1 MSKKSFEQRLKVL
14 STCSADWEKMVG
26 NDQVRFCEHCSKSVN
41 NISEMT
47 REQALELVLKSN
59 GRLCVRYY
67 KTSDQKINFQ
77 PSNNSE
83 FRLNPSPLLK
93 FAAGVLLATA
103 LSASPSIAQTML
115 PMGDNVVVETKLNNP
130 NLPDPIWEGGYASI
144 NGTVTDEQGAVIP
157 GASVILKGQF
167 FSYTKTMFT
176 NENGEFHFDDLPEQK
191 YSVCSMADGFKVSE
205 VSIFIKEAKN
215 TLYLAL
221 AVDESTE
228 YVTVGGVGVLSPAEE
243 MINYYEERRQIDNSQ
258 ETLPEIAEDVE
269 ELFSAVINN
278 ETKKV
283 KTLLNKGVNI
293 NSTNIYGETAL
304 MFAVRDKKM
313 LKFLLKS
320 GANASIASRFGTT
333 ALMHAAVHG
342 DIEIV
347 KMLLSAGAYVNA
359 TDIHGRSALLF
370 AAADGRDEIVNILLL
385 SGADTNLKDSTGS
398 TAACYAKAGDHKK
411 VKKLLKAIGA
421 E

>member
-14 STCSADWEKMVG
+14 SPCSAEWEKMVG

-77 PSNNSE
+77 PSTSE
-83 FRLNPSPLLK
+83 FKLNPSPLLK
-93 FAAGVLLATA
+93 FAAGVLLTTA
-103 LSASPSIAQTML
+103 LSVSPSIAQTML
-115 PMGDNVVVETKLNNP
+115 PTGDNVVVETKLNNP
-130 NLPDPIWEGGYASI
+130 NLPDPIWEGGYASLK
-144 NGTVTDEQGAVIP
+144 GTITDEQGAVIP
-157 GASVILKGQF
+157 GADITLKGKF
-167 FSYTKTMFT
+167 FSYTKTTTT
-176 NENGEFHFDDLPEQK
+176 NEEGKFYFDDLPEQE
-191 YSVCSMADGFKVSE
+191 YSISVVAAGFSTLIDEKAIEGTMANIRF
-205 VSIFIKEAKN
+205 
-215 TLYLAL
+215 TL
-221 AVDESTE
+221 
-228 YVTVGGVGVLSPAEE
+228 TVGSNGGVMFFSPAEE
-243 MINYYEERRQIDNSQ
+243 MLGYYEERKQIDNSQ
-258 ETLPEIAEDVE
+258 EELLEIGEDVE
-269 ELFSAVINN
+269 EFFSAVINGN
-278 ETKKV
+278 PKEA

-313 LKFLLKS
+313 LKFLLKF

-333 ALMHAAVHG
+333 ALMHAAVYG

-347 KMLLSAGAYVNA
+347 KMLLSAGAYINA
-359 TDIHGRSALLF
+359 TDINGRSALLF
-370 AAADGRDEIVNILLL
+370 AVVDGRDDIVNLLLL

>member
-14 STCSADWEKMVG
+14 SPCSAEWGKMVG
-26 NDQVRFCEHCSKSVN
+26 NNQVRFCEHCSKSVN

-67 KTSDQKINFQ
+67 KTSDQKIKSQ
-77 PSNNSE
+77 PSTSD
-83 FRLNPSPLLK
+83 FKLNPSPLLK
-93 FAAGVLLATA
+93 FAAGVLLTTA
-103 LSASPSIAQTML
+103 LSASPAIAQTML
-115 PMGDNVVVETKLNNP
+115 PTGNNVAVETKLNNP
-130 NLPDPIWEGGYASI
+130 NLPDPIWEGGYASLT
-144 NGTVTDEQGAVIP
+144 GTVTDEQGAVIP
-157 GASVILKGQF
+157 GASVTLTGVAS
-167 FSYTKTMFT
+167 SYKKTTFT
-176 NENGEFHFDDLPEQK
+176 NENGEFYFDSLPEQG
-191 YSVCSMADGFKVSE
+191 YSICSTADGFKVSE
-205 VSIFIKEAKN
+205 ANIFIKETKN

-228 YVTVGGVGVLSPAEE
+228 FVTVGDVAVLSPAEE
-243 MINYYEERRQIDNSQ
+243 MLSYYEERRQIDDSQ
-258 ETLPEIAEDVE
+258 ETLPEITEDVE
-269 ELFSAVINN
+269 EFFSAVINEN
-278 ETKKV
+278 FKKA

-313 LKFLLKS
+313 LKFLLKY

-333 ALMHAAVHG
+333 ALMHAAVYG

-347 KMLLSAGAYVNA
+347 KMLISSGAYVNA
-359 TDIHGRSALLF
+359 TDINGRSALLF
-370 AAADGRDEIVNILLL
+370 AVVDGRDEIVNQLLL

>member
-14 STCSADWEKMVG
+14 SPCSADWEKMVG

-93 FAAGVLLATA
+93 FAAGVLLTTA

-115 PMGDNVVVETKLNNP
+115 PTGDNVVVETKLNNP
-130 NLPDPIWEGGYASI
+130 NLPDPTWEGGYASI
-144 NGTVTDEQGAVIP
+144 QGTIRDEQDGVIP
-157 GASVILKGQF
+157 GASVTLTGVAF
-167 FSYTKTMFT
+167 PFEKTTTT
-176 NENGEFHFDDLPEQK
+176 NENGEFYFDSLPEQE
-191 YSVCSMADGFKVSE
+191 YSVSVVSDGFS
-205 VSIFIKEAKN
+205 
-215 TLYLAL
+215 TLRKQMII
-221 AVDESTE
+221 
-228 YVTVGGVGVLSPAEE
+228 VGKMTNVQLTLNIGFQGIIVVLSPAEE

-278 ETKKV
+278 EIKKV

-370 AAADGRDEIVNILLL
+370 AAVDGRDEIVNILLL

-411 VKKLLKAIGA
+411 VKKLLKSIGA

>member
-1 MSKKSFEQRLKVL
+1 MSKKNFEQRLKVL
-14 STCSADWEKMVG
+14 SPCSAEWEKMVG

-77 PSNNSE
+77 PSTSE
-83 FRLNPSPLLK
+83 FKLNPSPLLK
-93 FAAGVLLATA
+93 FAAGVLLTTA
-103 LSASPSIAQTML
+103 LSASPVMAQTML

-130 NLPDPIWEGGYASI
+130 NLPDPVWEGGYASLK
-144 NGTVTDEQGAVIP
+144 GTVTDEQGAVIP
-157 GASVILKGQF
+157 GAEVTLKGQF
-167 FSYTKTMFT
+167 FSYTKTTTT
-176 NENGEFHFDDLPEQK
+176 NENGKFYFESLPEQE
-191 YSVCSMADGFKVSE
+191 YNILVSAAGFNSAEINNFRANTMTEITIAVQVAEDSE
-205 VSIFIKEAKN
+205 F
-215 TLYLAL
+215 
-221 AVDESTE
+221 
-228 YVTVGGVGVLSPAEE
+228 VTVGGVGVLSPAEE
-243 MINYYEERRQIDNSQ
+243 MLGYYEERRQIDDSQ
-258 ETLPEIAEDVE
+258 ETLPEITEDVE
-269 ELFSAVINN
+269 EFFSVVINN
-278 ETKKV
+278 EIKKA
-283 KTLLNKGVNI
+283 KTLLNKGVSI

-359 TDIHGRSALLF
+359 TDINGRSALLF
-370 AAADGRDEIVNILLL
+370 AAVDGRDDIVNLLLL

>member
-14 STCSADWEKMVG
+14 SPCSADWEKMVG
-26 NDQVRFCEHCSKSVN
+26 NDQVRFCEHCSKNVN

-103 LSASPSIAQTML
+103 LSASPAIAQTML
-115 PMGDNVVVETKLNNP
+115 PIGDNVVVETKLNNP
-130 NLPDPIWEGGYASI
+130 NLPDPTWEGGYASI
-144 NGTVTDEQGAVIP
+144 QGTITDEQDAVII
-157 GASVILKGQF
+157 GADVTLTGVAF
-167 FSYTKTMFT
+167 LYEKTTTT
-176 NENGEFHFDDLPEQK
+176 NENGEFYFDNLPEQE
-191 YSVCSMADGFKVSE
+191 YSISVVASGFS
-205 VSIFIKEAKN
+205 
-215 TLYLAL
+215 TLRKQMII
-221 AVDESTE
+221 
-228 YVTVGGVGVLSPAEE
+228 VGKRENIPLTLTLNPGSVEGMIVALSPAEE

-320 GANASIASRFGTT
+320 GADVSIRSRFGTT

-370 AAADGRDEIVNILLL
+370 AAVDGRDEIVNILLL

-411 VKKLLKAIGA
+411 VKKLLKSIGA

>member
-1 MSKKSFEQRLKVL
+1 MGKKSFEQRLKVL
-14 STCSADWEKMVG
+14 SPCSAEWETMVG

-47 REQALELVLKSN
+47 REQTLKLVLKSN

-67 KTSDQKINFQ
+67 KTTDQKIKFQ
-77 PSNNSE
+77 PSTSD
-83 FRLNPSPLLK
+83 FKLNPSPLLK

-103 LSASPSIAQTML
+103 LSASPAIAQTML
-115 PMGDNVVVETKLNNP
+115 PIGDNFIVETKLNNP
-130 NLPDPIWEGGYASI
+130 NLPDPSWEGGYASLK
-144 NGTVTDEQGAVIP
+144 GTVTDEQDEIIP
-157 GASVILKGQF
+157 GASVTLTGQLHSF
-167 FSYTKTMFT
+167 EKTVT
-176 NENGEFHFDDLPEQK
+176 ANENGEFYFDSLPEQE
-191 YSVCSMADGFKVSE
+191 YSISVVADGFSTLRKQMIVVGTMTNVQLALTVGLLQGEIVALSQAWEMISYFEERKQIDSNEEELPE
-205 VSIFIKEAKN
+205 VTEDVENFFSAIINGNLKEAK
-215 TLYLAL
+215 A
-221 AVDESTE
+221 
-228 YVTVGGVGVLSPAEE
+228 
-243 MINYYEERRQIDNSQ
+243 
-258 ETLPEIAEDVE
+258 
-269 ELFSAVINN
+269 
-278 ETKKV
+278 
-283 KTLLNKGVNI
+283 LLNKGVNV

-333 ALMHAAVHG
+333 ALMHAAVHS

-347 KMLLSAGAYVNA
+347 KMLLSAGAYVNS
-359 TDIHGRSALLF
+359 TDANGRSALLF
-370 AAADGRDEIVNILLL
+370 AAVDGRDEIVNLLLL

-411 VKKLLKAIGA
+411 VKKLLKSIGA

>member
-14 STCSADWEKMVG
+14 SPCSAEWEKMVG

-67 KTSDQKINFQ
+67 KTSDQKVKFQ
-77 PSNNSE
+77 PSTSE
-83 FRLNPSPLLK
+83 FKLNPSPLLK
-93 FAAGVLLATA
+93 FAAGVLLTTA
-103 LSASPSIAQTML
+103 LSVSPSIAQTML
-115 PMGDNVVVETKLNNP
+115 PIGDNVVVETKLNNP
-130 NLPDPIWEGGYASI
+130 NLPDPIWEGGYASLK
-144 NGTVTDEQGAVIP
+144 GTITDEQGAVIP
-157 GASVILKGQF
+157 GADITLKGKF
-167 FSYTKTMFT
+167 FSYTKTTTT
-176 NENGEFHFDDLPEQK
+176 NEEGKFYFDDLPEQE
-191 YSVCSMADGFKVSE
+191 YNILVSAAGFNSAEINNFRANTMTEITIAVQVAEDSE
-205 VSIFIKEAKN
+205 F
-215 TLYLAL
+215 
-221 AVDESTE
+221 
-228 YVTVGGVGVLSPAEE
+228 VTVGGVGVLSPAEE
-243 MINYYEERRQIDNSQ
+243 MIGYYEERRQIDDSQ
-258 ETLPEIAEDVE
+258 QTLPEIGEDVE
-269 ELFSAVINN
+269 NFFSAIINGN
-278 ETKKV
+278 PKKA
-283 KTLLNKGVNI
+283 KTLLNKGVSI

-304 MFAVRDKKM
+304 MFAVRDKKT
-313 LKFLLKS
+313 LKFLLKY

-333 ALMHAAVHG
+333 ALMHAAVYG

-359 TDIHGRSALLF
+359 TDINGRSALLF
-370 AAADGRDEIVNILLL
+370 AAVDGRDDIVNLLLL

>member
-14 STCSADWEKMVG
+14 SPCSADWEKMVG

-47 REQALELVLKSN
+47 REQALELVLRSN

-103 LSASPSIAQTML
+103 LSASPAIAQTML
-115 PMGDNVVVETKLNNP
+115 PIGDNVVVETKLNNP
-130 NLPDPIWEGGYASI
+130 NLPDPTWEGGYASI
-144 NGTVTDEQGAVIP
+144 QGTITDEQDAVII
-157 GASVILKGQF
+157 GADVTLTGVAF
-167 FSYTKTMFT
+167 LYEKTTTT
-176 NENGEFHFDDLPEQK
+176 NENGEFYFDNLPEQE
-191 YSVCSMADGFKVSE
+191 YSISVVASGFS
-205 VSIFIKEAKN
+205 
-215 TLYLAL
+215 TLRKQMIIVGKMTNIRLTPTTGYN
-221 AVDESTE
+221 
-228 YVTVGGVGVLSPAEE
+228 GGVMFFSPAEE
-243 MINYYEERRQIDNSQ
+243 MLGYYEERKQIDNSQ
-258 ETLPEIAEDVE
+258 EELPEIAEDVE
-269 ELFSAVINN
+269 ELFSTVINN
-278 ETKKV
+278 EIKKV

-320 GANASIASRFGTT
+320 GADVSIRSRFGTT

-347 KMLLSAGAYVNA
+347 KMLLLAGAYVNA

-370 AAADGRDEIVNILLL
+370 AAVDGRDEIVNILLL

>member
-14 STCSADWEKMVG
+14 SPCSADWEKMVG

-103 LSASPSIAQTML
+103 LSASPAVAQTML

-130 NLPDPIWEGGYASI
+130 NLPDPTWEGGYASLK
-144 NGTVTDEQGAVIP
+144 GTITDEQGAVIP
-157 GASVILKGQF
+157 GAEVTLKGKF
-167 FSYTKTMFT
+167 FSYTKTT
-176 NENGEFHFDDLPEQK
+176 SSNENGEFYFDSLPEQE
-191 YSVCSMADGFKVSE
+191 YNILVSAAGFNSSE
-205 VSIFIKEAKN
+205 VNNVRASTMIEI
-215 TLYLAL
+215 TI
-221 AVDESTE
+221 AVQVAEDSEF
-228 YVTVGGVGVLSPAEE
+228 VTVGGVMALSPAEE
-243 MINYYEERRQIDNSQ
+243 MLGYYEERKQIDNSQ
-258 ETLPEIAEDVE
+258 EELPEIAEDVE

-278 ETKKV
+278 EIKKV

-320 GANASIASRFGTT
+320 GADISIRSRFGTT

-347 KMLLSAGAYVNA
+347 KMLLLAGAYVNA

-370 AAADGRDEIVNILLL
+370 AAVDGRDEIVNILLL